1 MTKRLFAVLLAV
13 LPLAALASSE
23 VGLKPSYA
31 NIDDQASLQRGAVHF
46 MDYCAGC
53 HSLQYQRYSRLA
65 KDLGLSEDQ
74 VNAYLNRNGAKF
86 AETVVASMTPGDA
99 TAWLGKAPPD
109 LSLVARNKPGG
120 ADWTYNFLKSFYVD
134 ESQAAGWNNLILPNA
149 SMPHVLWELQGI
161 QRPVYA
167 SGDGVAQVA
176 HLELTSPGKLSVD
189 EYDAFARDLT
199 AFLQYVGE
207 PAALERES
215 VGVWVLLFLVFLTLL
230 TWLLK
235 HEYWRDVH

>member
-1 MTKRLFAVLLAV
+1 MTKRFFAVLLSV

-23 VGLKPSYA
+23 GGLLPSHA
-31 NIDDQASLQRGAVHF
+31 NINDQASLQRGATHF

-65 KDLGLSEDQ
+65 KDLGLSEEQ
-74 VNAYLNRNGAKF
+74 VNAFLNRNGAKF
-86 AETVVASMTPGDA
+86 ADTVVASMTPADA
-99 TAWLGKAPPD
+99 TVWLGKAPPD

-134 ESQAAGWNNLILPNA
+134 EGRPAGWNNLLLPNA

-161 QRPVYA
+161 QRPIYE
-167 SGDGVAQVA
+167 SGEGEAKVA
-176 HLELTSPGKLSVD
+176 HLQLVSPGTLSA
-189 EYDAFARDLT
+189 EQYDAFARDLT

-215 VGVWVLLFLVFLTLL
+215 IGVWVLLFLVFLTLL